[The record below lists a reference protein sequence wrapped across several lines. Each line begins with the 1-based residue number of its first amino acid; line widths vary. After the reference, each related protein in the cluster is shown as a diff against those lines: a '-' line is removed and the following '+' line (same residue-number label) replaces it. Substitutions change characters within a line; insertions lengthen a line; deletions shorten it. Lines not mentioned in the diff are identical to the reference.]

1 MKKMIYA
8 VMAFAAIAAT
18 SCGKAQ
24 EAAESVN
31 EVTEAA
37 SDAAASA
44 TETFEAATGNGVT
57 ELSDDNALR
66 PDTKVAK
73 LTVVDFN
80 ATWCGPC
87 KMLAPVFE
95 QAAEKFAGKVDFV
108 SVDIDKCTATANAF
122 SVQAVPTVVILRPDG
137 KSVSYVGTQ
146 DLLPAEKFEK
156 IVSDN
161 L

>member
-1 MKKMIYA
+1 MKKIIYA
-8 VMAFAAIAAT
+8 VMAFAAIASA
-18 SCGKAQ
+18 SCGNAQKA
-24 EAAESVN
+24 ADSVN
-31 EVTEAA
+31 EVAEAA

-44 TETFEAATGNGVT
+44 AETVEAVVAGGVQDLT
-57 ELSDDNALR
+57 DDNSLR

-73 LTVVDFN
+73 LTVIDFN

-87 KMLAPVFE
+87 KQLAPVFE
-95 QAAEKFAGKVDFV
+95 QTAEKFAGKVDFV
-108 SVDIDKCTATANAF
+108 SVDIDKFSATAGAF
-122 SVQAVPTVVILRPDG
+122 GVQAVPTVVILRPDG